1 MGSINLAKHVLW
13 DKDNVF
19 GDVDWFKLADT
30 VVNAVRFLDDVVTAN
45 RYVPT
50 IGQLKTAAHDGR
62 RIGLGYMGLADLL
75 MATGC
80 RYGALDGLQMTE
92 RVTRF
97 MHFWAMKA
105 SIALARERGP
115 FRKIAGS
122 IFDQSDLKWKPPVP
136 QYTQDRV
143 DGIYW
148 DWIVEDLRK
157 YGIRNAALTTL
168 APTGTIGT
176 VAGVEGYG
184 VVRKIN
190 CCIF

>member
-1 MGSINLAKHVLW
+1 
-13 DKDNVF
+13 
-19 GDVDWFKLADT
+19 
-30 VVNAVRFLDDVVTAN
+30 VRFLDDVVTAN
-45 RYVPT
+45 RYVPS

-75 MATGC
+75 MAIGC
-80 RYGALDGLQMTE
+80 RYGARDGLEMTE

-97 MHFWAMKA
+97 MHFWAMHA
-105 SIALARERGP
+105 SIELAKERGP
-115 FRKIAGS
+115 FRKIQGS

-136 QYTQDRV
+136 QYTKDSE

-148 DWIVEDLRK
+148 DEIIKGLRAH
-157 YGIRNAALTTL
+157 GIRNAALTTL

-184 VVRKIN
+184 VVGILS
-190 CCIF
+190 F